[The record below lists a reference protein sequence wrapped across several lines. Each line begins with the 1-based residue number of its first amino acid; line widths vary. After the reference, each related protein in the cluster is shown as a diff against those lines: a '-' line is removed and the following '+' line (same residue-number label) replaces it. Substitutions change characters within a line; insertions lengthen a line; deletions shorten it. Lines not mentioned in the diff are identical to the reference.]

1 MRDIC
6 LLISIGISQGER
18 KWGETQKKTPKK
30 ENKQQKEDKQ
40 KKINSNLVDVVGNLT
55 AKIGVQ
61 LVKLDQL
68 KRYIEFDRRTQKLS
82 GKGKKYLQ
90 KLKKNIKQNGLQS
103 PLQLAVSKKTGRAY
117 IFEGNHRMICLEEL
131 KCELDW
137 FPVG

>member
-1 MRDIC
+1 MR
-6 LLISIGISQGER
+6 R
-18 KWGETQKKTPKK
+18 NAKKKTPKK

-40 KKINSNLVDVVGNLT
+40 KKINSNLVDVFGNLT

-117 IFEGNHRMICLEEL
+117 IFEGNHRTYNLSRGIE
-131 KCELDW
+131 
-137 FPVG
+137 V

>member
-1 MRDIC
+1 MR
-6 LLISIGISQGER
+6 R
-18 KWGETQKKTPKK
+18 NAKKTPKK

-103 PLQLAVSKKTGRAY
+103 PLQLAVSKETGRAY

>member
-6 LLISIGISQGER
+6 LLISISISQTEKR
-18 KWGETQKKTPKK
+18 
-30 ENKQQKEDKQ
+30 
-40 KKINSNLVDVVGNLT
+40 NSNLVDVFGNLT

-61 LVKLDQL
+61 LVKLDQR